1 MEARVQELEKQVAQ
15 LLEERDDLYRDIE
28 KLCVAQDDGSCWSTS
43 AVLMQRA
50 IDAERHN
57 ATLTAEKAKL
67 QAEKAKLL
75 EDMASLRESNV
86 HPNAC
91 HRERQDESNQPKET
105 HRTANRRHS
114 CASCENLK
122 PSDMADDA
130 QDVILNFSDLQSL
143 YRKEIES
150 KDAQLR
156 EMTSRAH
163 QLEEELASLVNVPDV
178 SAQLKSA
185 TQENELLQKR
195 IKLLEV
201 RHKRRGGSVV
211 WTYGVGKT
219 GEDK

>member
-1 MEARVQELEKQVAQ
+1 MDAHVQELEKQVAQ

-67 QAEKAKLL
+67 QSEKEKLL
-75 EDMASLRESNV
+75 EDMASLRESTL

-91 HRERQDESNQPKET
+91 QMERQEESDRRTTT
-105 HRTANRRHS
+105 HRVTNRRHS
-114 CASCENLK
+114 CASCENLT
-122 PSDMADDA
+122 PSDMADDV
-130 QDVILNFSDLQSL
+130 QDDSFNFSDLQSL

-150 KDAQLR
+150 KDVQLQ
-156 EMTSRAH
+156 EVTARANH
-163 QLEEELASLVNVPDV
+163 LEEELSSLVNVPDV
-178 SAQLKSA
+178 TAQLKSA

-195 IKLLEV
+195 ISILEV
-201 RHKRRGGSVV
+201 RERPRSFF
-211 WTYGVGKT
+211 
-219 GEDK
+219 